1 MGYDMFAAKMAIADM
16 LLHMEIEKTQAFY
29 KKTRDF
35 LDKYKKTRDLMAQRP
50 KKGPR
55 EISVL

>member
-35 LDKYKKTRDLMAQRP
+35 LAQRP

-55 EISVL
+55 EISVLRSGPNIGLL